1 MRDIA
6 RRLRCIALLVLCGIA
21 ATASAEIRLPGM
33 LSDHAVLQRNAPIHI
48 WGWAD
53 PGEKLTVNFHDQ
65 TISTV
70 ATKFGEWSLWLMPE
84 RAGGPYVLTIDGSSK
99 VNVNDLL
106 VGDVWFASGQ
116 SNMEIPLNGFP
127 NSAVIKNA
135 KEEIAHANLPQVR
148 LIHFKEKSSDVPL
161 NDVTA
166 RWTEC
171 TPETAAPFSA
181 VAYFFGR
188 ELQQREHVPI
198 GLIDAT
204 WGGTPI
210 DSWISLTTLGDDA
223 SLMPVFANRAR
234 FAEDQVRLDQ
244 IKTSEKN
251 EDAAALSAHQPLPE
265 HHWHPEEDS
274 WLPAGLYNGMIAP
287 ATAYTIKGAIWYQ
300 GETDSSSERAPLYH
314 RLFPALISDWR
325 ARWKEGNFPFLFVQI
340 SSFSSPQEIWG
351 EIRDAQRRTLSVAGT
366 AMAVSLDVGLVNN
379 VHPPDKQTVA
389 ARLALAARAT
399 VYGENI
405 EFSGPLYRQTT
416 TEGSALRVWFDH
428 AEGLRSTGTN
438 VESFE
443 VAGEDHRF
451 VPATAKIE
459 GETVVVSST
468 AVSTPRYVR
477 YGWDSFTSA
486 NLYNQDGLP
495 ASTFTSEPVN

>member
-1 MRDIA
+1 MKHLV
-6 RRLRCIALLVLCGIA
+6 RRISTLALLALCG
-21 ATASAEIRLPGM
+21 ATCIASAEIRLPGM

-53 PGEKLTVNFHDQ
+53 PDEKLTVHFHDQ
-65 TISTV
+65 TVSTA

-84 RAGGPYVLTIDGSSK
+84 QAGGPYVLTVDGSSK
-99 VNVNDLL
+99 ITVSDLL

-116 SNMEIPLNGFP
+116 SNMEIPLKGFP
-127 NSAVIKNA
+127 SSAVIKNA
-135 KEEIAHANLPQVR
+135 KEEIAHANLSQVR
-148 LIHFKEKSSDVPL
+148 LLHFGQKSSDVPL

-166 RWTEC
+166 NWTEC
-171 TPETAAPFSA
+171 TPDTATSFSA

-188 ELQQREHVPI
+188 EIQQREHVPV

-210 DSWISLTTLGDDA
+210 DSWISLNTLGSDP
-223 SLMPVFANRAR
+223 SLMPVFVNRAQ
-234 FAEDQVRLDQ
+234 FTKNQSRLNQ
-244 IKTSEKN
+244 IIASEKA
-251 EDAAALSAHQPLPE
+251 EDAAALSAHQPLPK

-287 ATAYTIKGAIWYQ
+287 ATAYTIKGVIWYQ
-300 GETDSSSERAPLYH
+300 GETDSAPERASLYQ
-314 RLFPALISDWR
+314 RLFPALIADWR
-325 ARWKEGNFPFLFVQI
+325 TQWNQGNFPFLFVQI
-340 SSFSSPQEIWG
+340 SSFDSPEESWG
-351 EIRDAQRRTLSVAGT
+351 EIRNAQRRTLSVAGT

-379 VHPPDKQTVA
+379 VHPPDKQTVS

-399 VYGENI
+399 VYGENV

-416 TEGSALRVWFDH
+416 TDGSALRVWFDH
-428 AEGLRSTGTN
+428 AEGLKSNGPK

-443 VAGEDHRF
+443 IAGEDHHF

-459 GETVVVSST
+459 GETVVVSNPT
-468 AVSTPRYVR
+468 VSSPRYIR
-477 YGWDSFTSA
+477 YGWDNFTSA
-486 NLYNQDGLP
+486 NLYNQDDLP
-495 ASTFTSEPVN
+495 APTFTSELSN